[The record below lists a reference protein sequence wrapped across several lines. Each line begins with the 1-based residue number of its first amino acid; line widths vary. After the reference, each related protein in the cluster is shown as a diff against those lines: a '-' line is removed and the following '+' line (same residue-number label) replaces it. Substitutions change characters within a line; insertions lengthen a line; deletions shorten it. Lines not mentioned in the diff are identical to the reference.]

1 MLAEGRLPALGDLR
15 RRGRWERLDASA
27 TILQSST
34 YPTLCTGVD
43 VLGHGIYSA
52 YPWSAADQRVRFSA
66 HRLNFSLAPVTIER
80 AAIASAGWANIRAIA
95 GVVSNV
101 VELKVRGEA
110 GEAARVE
117 VFIVQPGMAESIA
130 ERIDPSAGKS

>member
-52 YPWSAADQRVRFSA
+52 YPWSAADQRVRFSQTFPKPRTIWE
-66 HRLNFSLAPVTIER
+66 RLTERRRRSLIVDPYLAWPPRTMAGTYLSGWQFEDRMVTQGRSVPASARRGR
-80 AAIASAGWANIRAIA
+80 AAPTS
-95 GVVSNV
+95 
-101 VELKVRGEA
+101 
-110 GEAARVE
+110 
-117 VFIVQPGMAESIA
+117 
-130 ERIDPSAGKS
+130 